1 MGKDRE
7 ERTADA
13 AAEIEREIR
22 ERRKFDPKEAIARL
36 AGPGAMKGA
45 SPISPEQQAEIAI
58 GSWLRGHVSD
68 PAGALNA
75 VLHRDLKGSRPLLDN
90 PTQPLVALEDY
101 CKRLLASDQLLKEI
115 VREADVEW
123 GRAMD
128 ERPHFERE
136 GSPQHPDDPYTV
148 QSVREALAGALKQ
161 LSAQVL
167 TEAQSPGIESGE
179 GPCSEGDLRR

>member
-1 MGKDRE
+1 MSKDRDD
-7 ERTADA
+7 RNADT
-13 AAEIEREIR
+13 AAEVEREIR
-22 ERRKFDPKEAIARL
+22 EGRKFNQQEAIARL

-45 SPISPEQQAEIAI
+45 SPVSPEQQAEIAI
-58 GSWLRGHVSD
+58 GSWLRGHVND

-75 VLHRDLKGSRPLLDN
+75 VLHRNLKGSERLLNNPERPL
-90 PTQPLVALEDY
+90 VVLEDY
-101 CKRLLASDQLLKEI
+101 CKRLLTSDQLLKEI

-128 ERPHFERE
+128 ERPHFERD

-161 LSAQVL
+161 LSA
-167 TEAQSPGIESGE
+167 
-179 GPCSEGDLRR
+179 

>member
-1 MGKDRE
+1 MSKDRDD
-7 ERTADA
+7 RNADT
-13 AAEIEREIR
+13 AAEVEREIR
-22 ERRKFDPKEAIARL
+22 EGRKFNPQEAIARL

-45 SPISPEQQAEIAI
+45 SPVSPEQQAEIAI
-58 GSWLRGHVSD
+58 GSWLRGHVND

-75 VLHRDLKGSRPLLDN
+75 VLHRNLKGSERLLNN
-90 PTQPLVALEDY
+90 PEQPLVVLEDY

-128 ERPHFERE
+128 ERPHFERD

-148 QSVREALAGALKQ
+148 QSVREALADALKQ
-161 LSAQVL
+161 LSA
-167 TEAQSPGIESGE
+167 
-179 GPCSEGDLRR
+179 

>member
-1 MGKDRE
+1 MGKDRDDLN
-7 ERTADA
+7 ADA

-58 GSWLRGHVSD
+58 GSWLRGHVDD

-75 VLHRDLKGSRPLLDN
+75 VLHRNLKGSEPLLKN
-90 PTQPLVALEDY
+90 PKQPLSVLGDY
-101 CKRLLASDQLLKEI
+101 CRRLLVSDQLLKEI

-128 ERPHFERE
+128 ERPHFERD
-136 GSPQHPDDPYTV
+136 GSPSHPEDPYTI
-148 QSVREALAGALKQ
+148 QSVREALAEALKQ